1 MPSACSAAS
10 SSSHPPNLKADDN
23 VSAVGVSR
31 SPAMMQVHTTN
42 ITATSIPSNDRL
54 NGADLVNQFTASQ
67 RFFRLLV
74 PPPVPFSQM
83 DDSWMRHGAFHRV
96 GAICSGSLEFQY
108 QQEAQSV
115 RPAVRLAVHLPDRSL
130 DTEMG
135 ATAFRKLLPSSYTE
149 RIV

>member
-1 MPSACSAAS
+1 MPSACSPAS

-42 ITATSIPSNDRL
+42 ITATSIHSNDRL

-115 RPAVRLAVHLPDRSL
+115 RPSVWPYICLTV
-130 DTEMG
+130 
-135 ATAFRKLLPSSYTE
+135 PSTQKWGPRHSVNYY
-149 RIV
+149 R